1 MAKVAYP
8 GGSTSIVNSTNAA
21 TFIPELWSDEII
33 AAYKKNLVLA
43 NLVNKMS
50 MVGKKGDTLHIPKP
64 TRGSATAKAANTAVT
79 IQADTESEVQISIDK
94 HFEYSRFIEDIV
106 DVQALDSMRRFY
118 TDDAGY
124 ALALQLDDDL
134 YNLGL
139 RFGDGTATDPTDPA
153 NWEHSNAYYVNAAL
167 GIATYADDTMEDT
180 DVFTDLAFRQLIK
193 LMDDQDTPMDGRF
206 IIIPPSARR
215 DILGIDR
222 YNSSDFVTTG
232 GVNNGQIGSLYG
244 VDVYVSSNVPVIET
258 ATQNTATT
266 SVNDTRGAILAHR
279 DTMVLAEQMGVRT
292 QTQYKQE
299 YLADLMTADT
309 LYGVQVLRPETG
321 FVLALPG

>member
-8 GGSTSIVNSTNAA
+8 GGASSIVNTTAAA
-21 TFIPELWSDEII
+21 TFIPELWSDEIV

-64 TRGSATAKAANTAVT
+64 TRGTATAKAANTAVT

-106 DVQALDSMRRFY
+106 GVQALDSMRRFY

-153 NWEHSNAYYVNAAL
+153 NWEHSNAYYVNGSS

-206 IIIPPSARR
+206 IVIPPSARR

-222 YNSSDFVTTG
+222 YNSSDFVDG
-232 GVNNGQIGSLYG
+232 RGVNNGQIGSLYG

-266 SVNDTRGAILAHR
+266 SVNDTRGAILAHK
-279 DTMVLAEQMGVRT
+279 DTMVLAEQMAVRS

-299 YLADLMTADT
+299 YLADLFTADT
-309 LYGVQVLRPETG
+309 LYGVKELRPETG
-321 FVLALPG
+321 FVLAVNG

>member
-8 GGSTSIVNSTNAA
+8 GGSTSIVNNTNAA
-21 TFIPELWSDEII
+21 TFIPELWSDEIV

-43 NLVNKMS
+43 NIVNKMS

-94 HFEYSRFIEDIV
+94 HYEYSRFIEDITAT
-106 DVQALDSMRRFY
+106 QALDSMRRFY

-124 ALALQLDDDL
+124 ALATQVDDDL
-134 YNLGL
+134 FTLGKS
-139 RFGDGTATDPTDPA
+139 FGNG
-153 NWEHSNAYYVNAAL
+153 NGSSWVHSNTYYVNASS
-167 GIATYADDTMEDT
+167 GIAAYAIDTVASGDD
-180 DVFTDLAFRQLIK
+180 FSDLAFRQLIK

-206 IIIPPSARR
+206 LVIPPSARR

-222 YNSSDFVTTG
+222 YNSSDFVDG
-232 GVNNGQIGSLYG
+232 RGVNNGQIGSLYG
-244 VDVYVSSNVPVIET
+244 VDIYVSSNVPVIET
-258 ATQNTATT
+258 DADNTAGGD
-266 SVNDTRGAILAHR
+266 VRGAILGHR
-279 DTMVLAEQMGVRT
+279 DTMVLAEQLAVRS

-299 YLADLMTADT
+299 YLADLFTADT
-309 LYGVQVLRPETG
+309 LYCVKELRPETG
-321 FVLALPG
+321 FVLALHDA